1 MKYILIAIMFFLYS
15 CSQPTEAEKLIE
27 FVIASDKVDLQT
39 DVSIVDTIK
48 IEKINDILSGVD
60 SVIVKLDSQILRLP
74 VMIEDLNESL
84 EENEKM
90 SNENIHKMLKPFV
103 EQTILELNN
112 SITATEKKLSITKD
126 RLKELKV
133 QKGFFQKSMKNT
145 KDGDVFYVVKGIKDG
160 EEIVLYLNT
169 EKVFVDYQKNINI
182 IFNTAFSSN
191 VDS

>member
-1 MKYILIAIMFFLYS
+1 MFFLHS

-27 FVIASDKVDLQT
+27 FVISSDKVDLQT

-48 IEKINDILSGVD
+48 TEKINDILSGVD

-74 VMIEDLNESL
+74 VMISDLNESL

-103 EQTILELNN
+103 EQTISELNN

-126 RLKELKV
+126 RLKELKG
-133 QKGFFQKSMKNT
+133 QKGFFEKSMKNT

-160 EEIVLYLNT
+160 EEILLYLNT

-182 IFNTAFSSN
+182 IFSTSISSN

>member
-1 MKYILIAIMFFLYS
+1 MFFLYS

-27 FVIASDKVDLQT
+27 FVISSDKVDLQT

-48 IEKINDILSGVD
+48 TEKINDILSGVD
-60 SVIVKLDSQILRLP
+60 SVIVKLDSQILRFT
-74 VMIEDLNESL
+74 VMIEGLQESL

-103 EQTILELNN
+103 EQTISELNN

-126 RLKELKV
+126 RLKELKG
-133 QKGFFQKSMKNT
+133 QKGFFEKSMKNT

-160 EEIVLYLNT
+160 EEILLYLNT
-169 EKVFVDYQKNINI
+169 DKVFVDYQKIINI
-182 IFNTAFSSN
+182 ILNTDFSSN